1 MPFVSKIPVP
11 ISDYLIV
18 TFNSSYN
25 MLKVKML
32 KLCYGGLEGRETENS
47 QKIIITNFLF
57 LMCWVSSV
65 GTDSNSTV
73 SKFIIAQVIARPMQQ
88 FS

>member
-1 MPFVSKIPVP
+1 
-11 ISDYLIV
+11 
-18 TFNSSYN
+18 
-25 MLKVKML
+25 ML
-32 KLCYGGLEGRETENS
+32 KLCYGGLKGRETENS

-57 LMCWVSSV
+57 LMCWVSSVASV

-88 FS
+88 FSYIHEQG